1 MGWLFV
7 ALSVLGFLW
16 ALVHLRMTLIYL
28 GVIPIPPGAHWGGVS
43 VSLVLASYRAVA
55 TIRTI
60 AWSIVLL
67 VVKWPVLVTWV
78 VLVWAIALLL
88 AFILL
93 LILRDFDKDPQED
106 PRFAAELRRIRI
118 EDPRLAAELIRT
130 RRPAVVWRLFGAFM
144 GAVAFVVCV
153 YKLGI

>member
-16 ALVHLRMTLIYL
+16 ALMHHLRLTLINL
-28 GVIPIPPGAHWGGVS
+28 GVIPPNRPGELYAGVS
-43 VSLVLASYRAVA
+43 LEWAIGSAVA

-67 VVKWPVLVTWV
+67 VVEWPALVTWV
-78 VLVWAIALLL
+78 VLVLAIALLL
-88 AFILL
+88 HSVLLFIFLA
-93 LILRDFDKDPQED
+93 FDKSPDPQMQAVLGPE
-106 PRFAAELRRIRI
+106 RRK
-118 EDPRLAAELIRT
+118 E
-130 RRPAVVWRLFGAFM
+130 VYGRLFGAFI